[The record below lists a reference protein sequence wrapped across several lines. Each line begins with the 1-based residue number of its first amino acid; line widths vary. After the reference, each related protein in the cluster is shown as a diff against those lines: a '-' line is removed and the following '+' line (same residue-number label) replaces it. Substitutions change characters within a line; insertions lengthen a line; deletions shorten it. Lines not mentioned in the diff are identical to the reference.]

1 MGNVFTSRISLAAVF
16 LLVAGCQSG
25 VGIAPSSGPR
35 SQIGPQSCERSCNGQ
50 YDACMDR
57 GSTSAGP
64 SGMGGHMDGGSLAA
78 DPGDVCPDQLKT
90 CLKRC
95 MP

>member
-1 MGNVFTSRISLAAVF
+1 
-16 LLVAGCQSG
+16 
-25 VGIAPSSGPR
+25 
-35 SQIGPQSCERSCNGQ
+35 
-50 YDACMDR
+50 MDR
-57 GSTSAGP
+57 GSTSAGS